1 MNIQKEKECLPKI
14 QGNKILFRTIVGS
27 QSYGTNIEKTDTQPG
42 SDVDYKGVYAQST
55 DELIGF
61 GYKEQINT
69 NKDDT
74 SYEIRRFIELLETAN
89 PTVLEMLYSPEDC
102 IVEKDP
108 AFDILIKHRDKFLT
122 KKCLHSFGGYA
133 IAQIKKAKGLDKK
146 MNWEKDRVTR
156 KTPLDFVY
164 VHVNGKTIPISEYID
179 LNDQHKYG
187 LVALDHFKDCYAMYY
202 DYTTDQKLGYRGIIE
217 DDSNEVRLSSVPKGQ
232 NVDAI
237 IYYNKDGYSMHCK
250 DYKEYTEW
258 LNNRNTQ
265 RYVDLENHNQK
276 IDGKNMLHC
285 RRLLDMA
292 MEIAQTGNIQVRR
305 PNAEYLLKIRR
316 GQVPLND
323 IIEQAE
329 IDIKAL
335 DELYKNSS
343 LPDKV
348 DKDIVNNILLEIRHA
363 LK

>member
-1 MNIQKEKECLPKI
+1 MKTIY
-14 QGNKILFRTIVGS
+14 RVIVGS
-27 QSYGTNIEKTDTQPG
+27 QSYGTSVEG
-42 SDVDYKGVYAQST
+42 SDIDYKGVYAQST

-74 SYEIRRFIELLETAN
+74 SYEIRRFIDLLETAN

-102 IVEKDP
+102 IVEKDT

-164 VHVNGKTIPISEYID
+164 AYSNGKTIPILDFLKIYNFNQE
-179 LNDQHKYG
+179 KCG
-187 LVALDHFKDCYAMYY
+187 LVALDHFKDCYALYY
-202 DYTTDQKLGYRGIIE
+202 DYSISNQLSYRGIIA
-217 DDSNEVRLSSVPKGQ
+217 DDSNEIRLSSVPKGQ
-232 NVDAI
+232 VSETV
-237 IYYNKDGYSMHCK
+237 IYYNKEGYSTHCK

-258 LNNRNTQ
+258 LANRNTQ

-292 MEIAQTGNIQVRR
+292 MEIAQTGDIQVRR

-316 GQVPLND
+316 GQVPLEE
-323 IIEQAE
+323 IIKQAE

-335 DELYKNSS
+335 DELYKNSN

-348 DKDIVNNILLEIRHA
+348 DKEVVNNILLEIRHS
-363 LK
+363 L